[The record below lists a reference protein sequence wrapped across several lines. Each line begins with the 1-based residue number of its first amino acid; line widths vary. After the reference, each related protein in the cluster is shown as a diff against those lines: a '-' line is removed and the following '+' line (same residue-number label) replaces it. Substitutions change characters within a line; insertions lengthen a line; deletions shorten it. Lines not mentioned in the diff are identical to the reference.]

1 MNHLTTMKL
10 ASRVDRLAGLRQ
22 RFLPSYRSRGAY
34 AAD

>member
-1 MNHLTTMKL
+1 
-10 ASRVDRLAGLRQ
+10 VDRLAGLRQ